1 MLHLTPCI
9 ADSGNEHKKLF
20 YERYHSEWSKKLKR
34 TNLISEKTYKR
45 IVKVLLNFNKMIG
58 IKPTYMYRWKK
69 HYHILSNQESNCLY
83 RKVPGKGTDAFKR
96 VPTYEK
102 VFDII
107 HDAHTALGHAKCRRK
122 NKNRIQASWY
132 GVPIPAVLLYLS
144 TCPICAGTKKI
155 SKKKKNPLKFIISEQ
170 VGTRSQVDLI
180 DMRSFEVKGMKWIL
194 RYVNC
199 LSGFSQVQCIPNKSS
214 AVVGE
219 AIIQIL
225 SASVRPLIL
234 QSDNGPEFLG
244 K

>member
-1 MLHLTPCI
+1 M
-9 ADSGNEHKKLF
+9 
-20 YERYHSEWSKKLKR
+20 
-34 TNLISEKTYKR
+34 
-45 IVKVLLNFNKMIG
+45 
-58 IKPTYMYRWKK
+58 
-69 HYHILSNQESNCLY
+69 
-83 RKVPGKGTDAFKR
+83 R

-107 HDAHTALGHAKCRRK
+107 HESHTALGHAKCRRK

-132 GVPIPAVLLYLS
+132 GVPISAVLLHLS

-170 VGTRSQVDLI
+170 VRTRSQVDLI